1 MSKKTKSNEEL
12 GEEPAAAPDAVQE
25 VEGERLDAPQ
35 DIETLQR
42 ERDEY
47 LRNWQRAQADYKN
60 LKRRQLGDIDAAVR
74 RSQQSVLESVLLVLD
89 NLDMAIAMPCTT
101 DEGKN
106 LLVGIEMTR
115 KQILDVLEREEVE
128 RIDSEGAFDP
138 ARHQA
143 VATVEVEDEAQAGQ
157 ILATVRPGWTYR
169 GQVLRY
175 AQVHVGALPE
185 PDAPPTPAAAGEQ
198 AEPSEDD
205 ATDQV

>member
-1 MSKKTKSNEEL
+1 MRFMGKKTKSEDEL
-12 GEEPAAAPDAVQE
+12 EDEPVQAE
-25 VEGERLDAPQ
+25 TPIEQGVVSTDV
-35 DIETLQR
+35 ETLQR
-42 ERDEY
+42 ERAEY
-47 LRNWQRAQADYKN
+47 LNNWQRAKADYQN

-74 RSQQSVLESVLLVLD
+74 RAQQSVLESVLLVLD
-89 NLDMAIAMPCTT
+89 NLDMALAMQCTT

-128 RIDSEGAFDP
+128 RIDSAGTFDP
-138 ARHQA
+138 ALHQA

-157 ILATVRPGWTYR
+157 ILKTTRPGWTYR

-185 PDAPPTPAAAGEQ
+185 AAG
-198 AEPSEDD
+198 ASDEPATRADEPEDD
-205 ATDQV
+205 A